1 MTEPGKSSKV
11 TEQEYEMTEAG
22 FKRYNMCGMKFETT
36 PNYAVKK
43 AVGQGAYGLVCSG
56 RNVETSKPVAIK
68 KIPKAFEDIIDC
80 KRLLREIKILKHFKH
95 DNVLG
100 LVDILAPPNA
110 NAKEWKDVYIV
121 SELMDTDLHYII
133 HSKQPLTDE
142 HYKYFLYQILR
153 GVHAIH
159 LAHVLHRDL
168 KPGNLLVNK
177 NCDLKIC
184 DFGLARPINPE
195 AEAKDLGLTEYVVTR
210 WYRAPELLVENQD
223 YTTAIDVWA
232 VRRAIRPPRKFGRA
246 KFFGAIFAAANNL
259 AQFPLRPCARPAQV
273 GCIFAEMLGRK
284 ALFPGRDYLHQ
295 LRLIIDVLGTPSD
308 EDLASIANAQ
318 AVQFLRTLPPKPKKP
333 WSEVF
338 PNAAPAALELLGR
351 MLVFDPA
358 KRCSMEDALLCD
370 YMAPLHQGRPLPTVE
385 KHFSFQFEKPGI
397 KQAELRDEI
406 WAEMLHFHPEAAA
419 K

>member
-1 MTEPGKSSKV
+1 M
-11 TEQEYEMTEAG
+11 
-22 FKRYNMCGMKFETT
+22 RFEVT
-36 PNYAVKK
+36 PNFAVKK

-56 RNVETSKPVAIK
+56 TNTDTGKKVAIK
-68 KIPKAFEDIIDC
+68 KIPKAFEDTIDC
-80 KRLLREIKILKHFKH
+80 KRLLREIKILRHFKH

-100 LVDILAPPNA
+100 LLDILPPTGSV
-110 NAKEWKDVYIV
+110 KEWKDVYIV

-142 HYKYFLYQILR
+142 HFKYFLYQILR

-159 LAHVLHRDL
+159 SAHVLHRDL

-184 DFGLARPINPE
+184 DFGLARPVNPDVD
-195 AEAKDLGLTEYVVTR
+195 AKDMGLTEYVVTR

-232 VRRAIRPPRKFGRA
+232 
-246 KFFGAIFAAANNL
+246 
-259 AQFPLRPCARPAQV
+259 V

>member
-1 MTEPGKSSKV
+1 M
-11 TEQEYEMTEAG
+11 
-22 FKRYNMCGMKFETT
+22 
-36 PNYAVKK
+36 
-43 AVGQGAYGLVCSG
+43 
-56 RNVETSKPVAIK
+56 
-68 KIPKAFEDIIDC
+68 
-80 KRLLREIKILKHFKH
+80 
-95 DNVLG
+95 
-100 LVDILAPPNA
+100 
-110 NAKEWKDVYIV
+110 
-121 SELMDTDLHYII
+121 
-133 HSKQPLTDE
+133 
-142 HYKYFLYQILR
+142 
-153 GVHAIH
+153 
-159 LAHVLHRDL
+159 
-168 KPGNLLVNK
+168 
-177 NCDLKIC
+177 
-184 DFGLARPINPE
+184 
-195 AEAKDLGLTEYVVTR
+195 
-210 WYRAPELLVENQD
+210 
-223 YTTAIDVWA
+223 
-232 VRRAIRPPRKFGRA
+232 
-246 KFFGAIFAAANNL
+246 

>member
-142 HYKYFLYQILR
+142 HFKYFLYQILR

-159 LAHVLHRDL
+159 TAHVLHRDL

-232 VRRAIRPPRKFGRA
+232 
-246 KFFGAIFAAANNL
+246 
-259 AQFPLRPCARPAQV
+259 V